1 MRPVFRP
8 LALAIACLISTSAL
22 AVDGF
27 AANDFKTNHGLGH
40 AALSKAKSI
49 KPVKVLASLP
59 ITYGLAEVLLKGT
72 DVQLERAAPANL
84 PGSRQVSYFT
94 GRGAPAL
101 SKLAE
106 DADAAI
112 GLRSLWADDPLY
124 PVARRSN
131 IRIVEI
137 DAARPVDGG
146 LPGIAVQPGVAD
158 GLNSQPWQSSN
169 NLGRMADVLAADLS
183 RLAPGA
189 KPQIDANL
197 AALKQ
202 RLLKLSADS
211 EARLAKADNLSVV
224 SLSDH
229 FAYLV
234 SSLNLEVVSTDAR
247 PDAEWTPEALQKFS
261 AELKDNDV
269 AVVLHHRQPSE
280 AVKAAVTA
288 GGSQLLV
295 LNVDGA
301 DPVAELE
308 TNVDKVIKALTPETP
323 LWRGSLLPLGCVAAP
338 KAWERY
344 ALQREQAPSPQG
356 SRHIHAD
363 VDRIMPPELQV
374 AVDQALVLV
383 IIDPGDAQARA
394 AHRHAQRRGRLHR
407 Q

>member
-1 MRPVFRP
+1 MRFALRP
-8 LALAIACLISTSAL
+8 LTLAFACLIAAPL
-22 AVDGF
+22 MAVESVKP
-27 AANDFKTNHGLGH
+27 AVH
-40 AALSKAKSI
+40 AA

-59 ITYGLAEVLLKGT
+59 ITYGLADVLLKGT

-84 PGSRQVSYFT
+84 PGSRQVAYFT

-101 SKLAE
+101 SALAQG
-106 DADAAI
+106 ADAAI
-112 GLRSLWADDPLY
+112 GLRSLWPDDPLY

-131 IRIVEI
+131 IRIVEV

-146 LPGIAVQPGVAD
+146 LPGIAVQPGAID

-169 NLGRMADVLAADLS
+169 NLGRMADVMAADLS
-183 RLAPGA
+183 RLAPDA
-189 KPQIDANL
+189 KTRIDGNL

-229 FAYLV
+229 FAYLI
-234 SSLNLEVVSTDAR
+234 SSLNLEALSTDAR
-247 PDAEWTPEALQKFS
+247 PDAEWTPDALGKLT

-280 AVKAAVTA
+280 AVKAAVAA
-288 GGSQLLV
+288 GGARLLV

-308 TNVDKVIKALTPETP
+308 SNVDQVIKSLTPS
-323 LWRGSLLPLGCVAAP
+323 G
-338 KAWERY
+338 
-344 ALQREQAPSPQG
+344 
-356 SRHIHAD
+356 
-363 VDRIMPPELQV
+363 
-374 AVDQALVLV
+374 
-383 IIDPGDAQARA
+383 
-394 AHRHAQRRGRLHR
+394 
-407 Q
+407 